1 MVADLTATKP
11 LGIKIQG
18 DKKGTKVVEE
28 EETYFW
34 VDKKLIFHL
43 PTLPEPCWDAVLA
56 GE

>member
-1 MVADLTATKP
+1 MINSKTKK
-11 LGIKIQG
+11 GIK
-18 DKKGTKVVEE
+18 KAERE
-28 EETYFW
+28 AYFW